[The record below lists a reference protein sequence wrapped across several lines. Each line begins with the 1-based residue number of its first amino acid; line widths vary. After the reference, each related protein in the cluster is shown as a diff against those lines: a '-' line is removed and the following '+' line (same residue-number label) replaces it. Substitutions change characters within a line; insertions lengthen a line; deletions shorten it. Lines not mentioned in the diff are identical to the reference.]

1 MASVFPNGID
11 SFTRK
16 AQGETVQS
24 THVNELQQAV
34 ENIESR
40 IGIGTIPFNLN
51 LTSLIT
57 ATEDPGHTHTK
68 AFVEDL
74 HENDI
79 GRETPVFG
87 RLAGD
92 ESVTGSWNYL
102 DTLTISKGADTT
114 GLLLTNSNF
123 ILNNGRLGLG
133 TETPPQKLSISNG
146 LLFITGSTLS
156 VSPSGGSGLFLGA
169 SESSGEV
176 EGRIQ
181 VRSISDGSS
190 LTVHTSSNGDD
201 SKERLRITPEG
212 YIGINCTPLSAR
224 LQFQAVT
231 GLRTRSVIWRFDSD
245 FDKDLLFCF
254 QRGTFDK
261 NSLIGVPAGT
271 VLSRIVSEGWAGGSD
286 DENYEVGAELR
297 TVTVPNSTNWT
308 SLDLGT
314 SFEFHTCAQNAKILT
329 KRVTIS
335 SNGNIIVG
343 TNRTETESFHQLDLS
358 GSSIRIGS
366 SNTIE
371 HNHSS
376 GQVGTICW
384 DTNYIYVCVAT
395 NTWKRL
401 AFANN
406 NW

>member
-1 MASVFPNGID
+1 M
-11 SFTRK
+11 
-16 AQGETVQS
+16 
-24 THVNELQQAV
+24 
-34 ENIESR
+34 
-40 IGIGTIPFNLN
+40 
-51 LTSLIT
+51 
-57 ATEDPGHTHTK
+57 
-68 AFVEDL
+68 
-74 HENDI
+74 
-79 GRETPVFG
+79 
-87 RLAGD
+87 
-92 ESVTGSWNYL
+92 
-102 DTLTISKGADTT
+102 
-114 GLLLTNSNF
+114 
-123 ILNNGRLGLG
+123 
-133 TETPPQKLSISNG
+133 
-146 LLFITGSTLS
+146 
-156 VSPSGGSGLFLGA
+156 
-169 SESSGEV
+169 
-176 EGRIQ
+176 
-181 VRSISDGSS
+181 
-190 LTVHTSSNGDD
+190 
-201 SKERLRITPEG
+201 RITPEG